1 MTVIVLKG
9 ITSTYLYFIYF
20 YFKMPSILNLIP
32 KCVTHNYFQNISGYD
47 IRENF
52 KSQDYI

>member
-1 MTVIVLKG
+1 MIVIFLKG
-9 ITSTYLYFIYF
+9 ITSIYF
-20 YFKMPSILNLIP
+20 YLIV

>member
-1 MTVIVLKG
+1 MIVIFLKG
-9 ITSTYLYFIYF
+9 ITSIYLYFISF
-20 YFKMPSILNLIP
+20 YFKMTSIVNLIV

>member
-1 MTVIVLKG
+1 
-9 ITSTYLYFIYF
+9 
-20 YFKMPSILNLIP
+20 MPSIVKLIP

>member
-32 KCVTHNYFQNISGYD
+32 KCVTHNYFQNTSGYD